1 MQLEGSDH
9 QCSFRRTIEN
19 MIHSLAPSLLFH
31 FSQVSTSPS
40 FVIPTLFCVH
50 SMLCLWIG
58 NAVSPCLLDRYQ
70 HSFVMK
76 LLAHPTL

>member
-31 FSQVSTSPS
+31 FSQVSSSPS
-40 FVIPTLFCVH
+40 FVIPTLFCESEWVATAG
-50 SMLCLWIG
+50 LYEREDREIG
-58 NAVSPCLLDRYQ
+58 VVRSWLVGLGILGR
-70 HSFVMK
+70 M
-76 LLAHPTL
+76 